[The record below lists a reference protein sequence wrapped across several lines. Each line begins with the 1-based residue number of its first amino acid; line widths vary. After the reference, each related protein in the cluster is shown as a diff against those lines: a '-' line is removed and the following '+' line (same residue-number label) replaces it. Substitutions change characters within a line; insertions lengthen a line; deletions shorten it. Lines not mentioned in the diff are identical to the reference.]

1 MRKNKRTAKSFI
13 AARILAGA
21 VSVTMAFSYYVPAVQ
36 QSLSS
41 VTEQAQIQ
49 PIGDGSD
56 KYIMKSDGFYC
67 LDVNGSRST
76 QAEVHYFQDYEIDGT
91 VFDGYYYHDTDGKFK
106 ACSPHMERLKSVVV
120 FGDKADEAAEA
131 DVQTSQTVQE
141 AEKFDGFYFV
151 NNLGRLSAAPQ
162 VRYIDNLVIDGITLN
177 GYYYFDENGRM
188 VTEPGIHSLE
198 MDCYE
203 INFDGSYYFGGAN
216 GALLQENT
224 VTADGFIVDDTGK
237 VLNLDDLGID
247 NLKPQLENILSGYQG
262 TWSVYVKDLN
272 KDKEILLNDTQLYSA
287 SLIKAFVMAK
297 TYQDMEQVKANE
309 EKKLNTT
316 DAKTAE
322 VKLDDLL
329 WNMITVSDNES
340 CNELVKLQTD
350 SLDFKKGAEDI
361 NKYLE
366 KEGYSETTV
375 QHTLHPAA
383 SAQESLG
390 DRNMTSVKDCGILLE
405 RIYKGECVSK
415 EASEAMLNLLLN
427 QENTWKIPQGLPD
440 GIKSANKTGETD
452 QDQHD
457 IAIVYG
463 EKTTYILCVMSENC
477 PESTAVTN
485 IQNISKIVY
494 NYLNL

>member
-1 MRKNKRTAKSFI
+1 MRKNRQTAKYYIKSYII
-13 AARILAGA
+13 AGSLAGA
-21 VSVTMAFSYYVPAVQ
+21 ISMALALPVPVMAAQ
-36 QSLSS
+36 QSLAS
-41 VTEQAQIQ
+41 VTGQAQIQ
-49 PIGDGSD
+49 PMGDGSG
-56 KYIMKSDGFYC
+56 KYMMKSDGFYC
-67 LDVNGSRST
+67 LDVNGAGST
-76 QAEVHYFQDYEIDGT
+76 QAEIHYFQNYEIDGT

-106 ACSPHMERLKSVVV
+106 ACSPHMEHLKGVAV
-120 FGDKADEAAEA
+120 FGDKTDEKS
-131 DVQTSQTVQE
+131 DTQNTQE
-141 AEKFDGFYFV
+141 AEKFDGYYFV

-162 VRYIDNLVIDGITLN
+162 VRYIDNLAINGITLN
-177 GYYYFDENGRM
+177 GYYYFDENGRL

-198 MDCYE
+198 MDCHE
-203 INFDGSYYFGGAN
+203 MNFDGSYYFGGTN
-216 GALLQENT
+216 GALLQEST
-224 VTADGFIVDDTGK
+224 VTDDGFIVDDTGK
-237 VLNLDDLGID
+237 IVNMDDLGMD
-247 NLKPQLENILSGYQG
+247 NLKPQLEKMLSGYQG

-272 KDKEILLNDTQLYSA
+272 EEKEILINDTSLYSA

-297 TYQDMEQVKANE
+297 TYKDMEQVKADE
-309 EKKLNTT
+309 AKKLNTADT
-316 DAKTAE
+316 KTVD
-322 VKLDDLL
+322 VKLNDLL

-390 DRNMTSVKDCGILLE
+390 GRNMTSVKDCGTLLE
-405 RIYKGECVSK
+405 KIYKGECVSK
-415 EASEAMLNLLLN
+415 EASEEMLNLLSN
-427 QENTWKIPQGLPD
+427 QENTWKIPQGLPE